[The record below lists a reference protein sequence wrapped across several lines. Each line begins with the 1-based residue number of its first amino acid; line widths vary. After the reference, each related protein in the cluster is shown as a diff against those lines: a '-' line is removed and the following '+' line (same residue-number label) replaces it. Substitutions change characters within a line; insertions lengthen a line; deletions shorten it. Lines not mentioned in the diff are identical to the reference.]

1 MMEVIMAL
9 IPIFIL
15 LVAGCAGIAAAVLW
29 IWMLVD
35 CLVNEP
41 SEGNDK
47 IVWVLVLIFTSWI
60 GALIY
65 LLVRRP
71 KRIAESGR

>member
-1 MMEVIMAL
+1 MIAVFM
-9 IPIFIL
+9 F
-15 LVAGCAGIAAAVLW
+15 LVAGIAAAVLW
-29 IWMLVD
+29 RWTLVD

-47 IVWVLVLIFTSWI
+47 IVWVRVLICTNWI

-71 KRIAESGR
+71 KRIAEYGR

>member
-1 MMEVIMAL
+1 MEVIMAL
-9 IPIFIL
+9 IPILIF
-15 LVAGCAGIAAAVLW
+15 LVAGCAGIVATVLW

-47 IVWVLVLIFTSWI
+47 IVWVLVLIFTNWI

-71 KRIAESGR
+71 KRIAQYGK

>member
-1 MMEVIMAL
+1 MIAVFM
-9 IPIFIL
+9 F
-15 LVAGCAGIAAAVLW
+15 LVAGIAAAVLW
-29 IWMLVD
+29 IWTLVD

-47 IVWVLVLIFTSWI
+47 IVWVLVLIFTNWI

-71 KRIAESGR
+71 KRIAEYGR

>member
-1 MMEVIMAL
+1 MEVIMAL
-9 IPIFIL
+9 VLILIFL
-15 LVAGCAGIAAAVLW
+15 ATGCAGIAAVVLW

-71 KRIAESGR
+71 KRIAEYGK

>member
-1 MMEVIMAL
+1 MEVIMAL
-9 IPIFIL
+9 MLILIF
-15 LVAGCAGIAAAVLW
+15 LVAGCAGIAATVLW

-47 IVWVLVLIFTSWI
+47 VVWVLVLIFTSWI

-71 KRIAESGR
+71 KRIAEYGK